1 MTDPVLRVNGNFL
14 ELEFY
19 GHTKYIK
26 KDTITQMTSTPHRL
40 LISLSG
46 KTDPEGVSFS
56 TREKQAVFMAN
67 IIAGI
72 SEKDTAA
79 QHVIA
84 KMNKDLADCV
94 RLITEK
100 LKKFKEDLH
109 LELKVELDLVKGLY
123 GALTESLKLVEVRL
137 DTVAEPSAETSTEE
151 SAEESQ
157 EEYRDPEDEKNYFV
171 NQDTNE
177 DSNICLFTL
186 FGSVLVSLFTTLGVA
201 SIQSSLTHHS

>member
-26 KDTITQMTSTPHRL
+26 KDTITQMTSSPNRL

-46 KTDPEGVSFS
+46 KTEPEGVSFS

-151 SAEESQ
+151 SAEEIFSQ
-157 EEYRDPEDEKNYFV
+157 GHESQKNV
-171 NQDTNE
+171 KKNE
-177 DSNICLFTL
+177 RWIKRRERRERRERRKRRKRRKRSKRITQNCR
-186 FGSVLVSLFTTLGVA
+186 
-201 SIQSSLTHHS
+201 SIF